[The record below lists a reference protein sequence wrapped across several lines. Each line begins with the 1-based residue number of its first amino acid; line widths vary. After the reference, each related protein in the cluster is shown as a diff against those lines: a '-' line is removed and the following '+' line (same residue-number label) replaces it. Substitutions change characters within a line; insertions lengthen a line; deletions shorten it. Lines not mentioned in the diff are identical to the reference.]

1 MARLA
6 QRRRTNPGMGRVEL
20 HPDRVATQPEMPAV
34 SAPSEGPP
42 RSGPVAIKLDAAHSE
57 PPLSRGA
64 VELLRRTVPRV
75 LGATGDLVQ
84 APLDHREGFVLS
96 LVDGQ
101 TTVQALID
109 VAGMPDGELIAVL
122 QRLRR
127 LGIITL
133 G

>member
-1 MARLA
+1 
-6 QRRRTNPGMGRVEL
+6 MGRGQVNT
-20 HPDRVATQPEMPAV
+20 DQVVTQPAMPAV
-34 SAPSEGPP
+34 RTRSEPPP
-42 RSGPVAIKLDAAHSE
+42 RSGAVAIRVDREQGEA
-57 PPLSRGA
+57 PLSRGA

-75 LGATGDLVQ
+75 VRSSGELAQ

>member
-1 MARLA
+1 MARVS
-6 QRRRTNPGMGRVEL
+6 QRRRTNPGMGRIEL
-20 HPDRVATQPEMPAV
+20 DPDHVVTQPAMKAV

-42 RSGPVAIKLDAAHSE
+42 RSGQVAIKLDAAHSE

-75 LGATGDLVQ
+75 LGATGDLAQ

-96 LVDGQ
+96 LVDGH
-101 TTVQALID
+101 TPVQALID